1 MKHTKKVHR
10 PRCIAFVASM
20 GALGNVLA
28 LLSLFI
34 APIHPQV
41 ALDLSHIGTFIGA
54 MYCGPGWGFVT
65 GAIVAL
71 APFYKFGVIGWY
83 GPLLGSM
90 IIPGKAITG
99 LSFGLLVKR
108 LRPFTSVIL
117 GFIPE
122 FLFLYVFL
130 KYVTI
135 IFLPNLA
142 AFMTDA
148 VIFSILAKAWFEIL
162 VMAFIVEAIH
172 RKRLLSGILRSVQ
185 MKP

>member
-1 MKHTKKVHR
+1 MNHMKEVHR

-41 ALDLSHIGTFIGA
+41 ALDLSHLGTFISA

-83 GPLLGSM
+83 GPLFGSL

-108 LRPFTSVIL
+108 FRPFTSAIL

-122 FLFLYVFL
+122 FLYLYVFL
-130 KYVTI
+130 KYLTV

-142 AFMTDA
+142 GFMTDA
-148 VIFSILAKAWFEIL
+148 VIISILTKAWFEI
-162 VMAFIVEAIH
+162 FIMGFIIEAIY
-172 RKRLLSGILRSVQ
+172 RKKLLAGILRSIK
-185 MKP
+185 MK

>member
-1 MKHTKKVHR
+1 MEQAKQSQKA
-10 PRCIAFVASM
+10 RCVAFVASM

-41 ALDLSHIGTFIGA
+41 ALDLSHIGTFIAA
-54 MYCGPGWGFVT
+54 MYCGSGWGFVT

-71 APFYKFGVIGWY
+71 APFYKFGIAGWY
-83 GPLLGSM
+83 GPLLGLA

-108 LRPFTSVIL
+108 FRPFPSVIL
-117 GFIPE
+117 GFVPE
-122 FLFLYVFL
+122 FIFTYVFL

-135 IFLPNLA
+135 YFLPNLA

-148 VIFSILAKAWFEIL
+148 VIFSILTKAWFEIF
-162 VMAFIVEAIH
+162 VMAFIVEAIY
-172 RKRLLSGILRSVQ
+172 RKQLFRGVLHSLQL
-185 MKP
+185 KK